1 MFRPRLTQHQMLALF
16 DRDRSSWY
24 DVRHFPDSVTCRRI
38 LRFADWAARFPR
50 HYQAARRCYEAPEL
64 SFRELAVMLGWPE
77 STLRLRLSPVTSIDD
92 VEDYSDIELEC
103 AGFTPPKV
111 AVTTGCGG
119 SPASRAA
126 GTFLG
131 TPEFPCRTSRTSQT
145 SLTYQRAMAIAD
157 FAAADLTRWNVIRD
171 YFDAECPRTQEDL
184 ARLYRVGQATISRY
198 LESLKTIEKGLND
211 EYL

>member
-64 SFRELAVMLGWPE
+64 SFREIAVMLGWPE
-77 STLRLRLSPVTSIDD
+77 SSLRLRLADVTSIDD

-111 AVTTGCGG
+111 AVATECGG

-126 GTFLG
+126 GTFGG
-131 TPEFPCRTSRTSQT
+131 TPEFPCRTSRTGQT
-145 SLTYQRAMAIAD
+145 SLTYKRAVAIAD

-171 YFDAECPRTQEDL
+171 YFDAEYPRSQEEL

>member
-64 SFRELAVMLGWPE
+64 SFREIAIMLGWPE
-77 STLRLRLSPVTSIDD
+77 SSLRLRLADVTSIDD
-92 VEDYSDIELEC
+92 VDDFSDIELEC
-103 AGFTPPKV
+103 DG
-111 AVTTGCGG
+111 AVIPRAPGA
-119 SPASRAA
+119 PAERGKSE
-126 GTFLG
+126 TYL
-131 TPEFPCRTSRTSQT
+131 RTV
-145 SLTYQRAMAIAD
+145 AIAD

-171 YFDAECPRTQEDL
+171 YYDAECPRTQEEL
-184 ARLYRVGQATISRY
+184 AKLYRVGQATVSRY
-198 LESLKTIEKGLND
+198 IESLKTIEKGMEED

>member
-64 SFRELAVMLGWPE
+64 SFREIAVMAGVPWGTF
-77 STLRLRLSPVTSIDD
+77 SKRLAPVTSIDD
-92 VEDYSDIELEC
+92 GEDYSDIELEC
-103 AGFTPPKV
+103 AGLVLK
-111 AVTTGCGG
+111 A
-119 SPASRAA
+119 
-126 GTFLG
+126 
-131 TPEFPCRTSRTSQT
+131 PCRTSRTSQT

-157 FAAADLTRWNVIRD
+157 FAAADQTRWNVIRD
-171 YFDAECPRTQEDL
+171 YFDGDYPKSQEEL

>member
-64 SFRELAVMLGWPE
+64 SFREIAVMAGVPWGTF
-77 STLRLRLSPVTSIDD
+77 SKRLAPVTAIDD
-92 VEDYSDIELEC
+92 KEDYSDIELEC
-103 AGFTPPKV
+103 AGLVLKAPGAPAERGKSETYRRAV
-111 AVTTGCGG
+111 AV
-119 SPASRAA
+119 
-126 GTFLG
+126 
-131 TPEFPCRTSRTSQT
+131 
-145 SLTYQRAMAIAD
+145 AD
-157 FAAADLTRWNVIRD
+157 FAAADQTRWNVIRD
-171 YFDAECPRTQEDL
+171 YFDGDYPKSQEEL
-184 ARLYRVGQATISRY
+184 ARLYRVGQATVSRY
-198 LESLKTIEKGLND
+198 IESLKTIEKGMAEN

>member
-24 DVRHFPDSVTCRRI
+24 DVQHFPDSVTCQRI

-64 SFRELAVMLGWPE
+64 SFREIALLAGVPWGTF
-77 STLRLRLSPVTSIDD
+77 SKRLAPVTAIDD

-103 AGFTPPKV
+103 DGAVAPRAPRAPAERGKSETYKRCV
-111 AVTTGCGG
+111 AV
-119 SPASRAA
+119 
-126 GTFLG
+126 
-131 TPEFPCRTSRTSQT
+131 
-145 SLTYQRAMAIAD
+145 AD

-171 YFDAECPRTQEDL
+171 YFDAECPRTQEEL